1 MRKIIIVFL
10 SILML
15 TSFYGCTNKTEE
27 TDEKISIVTTTFP
40 LYDWIR
46 NICDGNENVEVS
58 LLLNNNVDLHNYQPT
73 IEDITKIINSDL
85 FVYVGGE
92 SDEWI
97 EDVVNTSQKDLNT
110 LCLFDELASNLK
122 LEEEKKGM
130 QEEDEH
136 NHEEEEYDEHI
147 WLSLKNAILAC
158 EAITEKL
165 IEIDNNSIYQD
176 NLDKYKDKL
185 EELDNMYKNTI
196 ESSKRKILLFADRF
210 PFRYLVDDYGLD
222 YYAAFK
228 GCSAESEA
236 SFETVAFL
244 SGKLDELQLP
254 YVLVIDTGNGKIAEA
269 IINNSSITDREIC
282 VLNSMQSKIDS
293 GDYLSIMKDNLE
305 VLRKVLN

>member
-1 MRKIIIVFL
+1 MKRIMIVFL

-15 TSFYGCTNKTEE
+15 TSFCGCTNKTEE
-27 TDEKISIVTTTFP
+27 TDEKISIVTTTYP
-40 LYDWIR
+40 LYDWIK
-46 NICDGNENVEVS
+46 NICDDNENVEVS

-97 EDVVNTSQKDLNT
+97 EDVVETSQKDLNT

-122 LEEEKKGM
+122 LEEEKEGM

-136 NHEEEEYDEHI
+136 DHEEEEYDEHI

-158 EAITEKL
+158 EAITDKL

-185 EELDNMYKNTI
+185 EELDNIYKNTI

-269 IINNSSITDREIC
+269 IINNSSSTDRKIC